1 MAPFQQPTDPS
12 AWRNHQR
19 FMRLALNEAQLAMQK
34 GEIPVGAVVVHKNQ
48 VIGRGHNLVE
58 TLSDPTAHAEMQA
71 ITAACSTLNDKFLKE
86 CTLYVTLEPC
96 PMCAGAS
103 VLARLKQ
110 ICIGTL
116 DSKTGACGTMMN
128 VSSNQKLNH
137 QVEIVHSIL
146 EEECSALLKLFF
158 KGRR

>member
-1 MAPFQQPTDPS
+1 
-12 AWRNHQR
+12 
-19 FMRLALNEAQLAMQK
+19 MQK

>member
-1 MAPFQQPTDPS
+1 
-12 AWRNHQR
+12 
-19 FMRLALNEAQLAMQK
+19 MRLALNEAQLAMQK